1 MKFENDFKN
10 LEDID
15 CITFSF
21 IDHVDHDREKGIKIP
36 PILEES
42 YRMTLSL
49 YDKVSNSKNKEYD
62 AERSICCCKSYW

>member
-21 IDHVDHDREKGIKIP
+21 IDHVDHDRKKGIKIP

-42 YRMTLSL
+42 YRMTLLSL
-49 YDKVSNSKNKEYD
+49 RRGIKHQKQRVL
-62 AERSICCCKSYW
+62 C